1 MIGVSQQDVKPAY
14 VLLVEPPLSSLL
26 LFCFQQSGWATVV
39 CGVGSL
45 VWILYQRTQ
54 FISIGKLSL
63 LLYLSQ
69 CLYFCAVIS
78 AS

>member
-1 MIGVSQQDVKPAY
+1 MSQQDVKAAY

-26 LFCFQQSGWATVV
+26 LFCFPQSGWATVV
-39 CGVGSL
+39 CGVGPL
-45 VWILYQRTQ
+45 VWILHQRTQ
-54 FISIGKLSL
+54 FISICKLSL

-69 CLYFCAVIS
+69 CLYFPAVIS